1 MSTPK
6 EGTLLART
14 RSLLQSTKESYLAI
28 YDATG
33 LNPNWLSLLSTG
45 RMKDPS
51 VNKVQRLYEYL
62 SKKALTV

>member
-1 MSTPK
+1 MSTNK

-14 RSLLQSTKESYLAI
+14 RSLLQSTTESYLTI
-28 YDATG
+28 YNATG
-33 LNPNWLSLLSTG
+33 LNPNWLSLLSMG

-62 SKKALTV
+62 SKKALSV